1 MDGMAE
7 SANRVAAEAALG
19 GRIAAAK
26 GDLAG
31 LRALWHQR
39 SDPALGWVSAAGIY
53 RSLARAFI
61 EVGAP
66 LPGLEVAVEGL
77 QACGPDVELRQ
88 LQGLALARGGATAE
102 ANRVLEALRSEGH
115 LDDQTLGILAR
126 THKDLGLSATG
137 DTRRRHL
144 EAACRGYA
152 AAFDRGAGYWT
163 GINVATLAALLGEHD
178 RSRAVA
184 GVVMSNGL
192 AALDSLPPAHPDR
205 YWALATIG
213 EACLVM
219 ADLNAAERWYRQAA
233 ASGSRRFGDLN
244 STRRHAVLLLQHLG
258 EDPAAVDA
266 WLPLPKV
273 VVFSGHMIDRPG
285 RENERFPAHMEA
297 AVRAAMTDWLARRNA
312 LVGFSSAA
320 CGADILF
327 QEALESLGGERH
339 VVLPY
344 LPEEFAA
351 DSVDIG
357 VGGDW
362 RNRFD
367 KVLETARVVIASS
380 SRPLAGSVAYEYANH
395 LVHGLGLVRA
405 AELETRLLGF
415 AAWDGAA
422 GDGVG
427 GTASAVSQWLRRGV
441 QVEYLELGP
450 GTAQPTHE
458 PTVRT
463 AAAATTPVS
472 APASDVSVEGD
483 SSDAV
488 MALLFADAVGF
499 SALSDVEVPL
509 FVSRCLG
516 RIADLVAARHHHV
529 AVRET
534 WGDGLFLAF
543 TSVRAA
549 GLFALDMLD
558 LMQCT
563 DWLAEGFS
571 NPLAMRLA
579 LHAGPVHLTEDPI
592 TALPKCCGTHV
603 SRAARLEPKTPAGQV
618 YASEAFAA
626 LVAMEGV
633 DEFRCDYVKELEWAK
648 RYGTFP
654 AYVVRR
660 RE

>member
-1 MDGMAE
+1 M
-7 SANRVAAEAALG
+7 
-19 GRIAAAK
+19 AAA

-39 SDPALGWVSAAGIY
+39 SDPALGWVSAAAIY

-88 LQGLALARGGATAE
+88 LQGLALARSGATAE
-102 ANRVLEALRSEGH
+102 ANRVLEALRSDGH

-126 THKDLGLSATG
+126 THKDLGLNAT
-137 DTRRRHL
+137 DSERRRHL
-144 EAACRGYA
+144 GAACAGYA
-152 AAFDRGAGYWT
+152 AAFERGGGYWT
-163 GINVATLAALLGEHD
+163 GINVATLAALLGERD

-184 GVVMSNGL
+184 RTVMANCR
-192 AALDSLPPAHPDR
+192 AALDGLPPAHPDR
-205 YWALATIG
+205 YWALATMG
-213 EACLVM
+213 EACLVT
-219 ADLNAAERWYRQAA
+219 ADLDAAEQWYRQAA

-258 EDPAAVDA
+258 EDDAAVED

-285 RENERFPAHMEA
+285 RAHDRFPAHMEA
-297 AVRAAMTDWLARRNA
+297 AVRAAMVDWLSRRNA

-357 VGGDW
+357 VGGEW

-367 KVLETARVVIASS
+367 KVLDTARMVIASS
-380 SRPLAGSVAYEYANH
+380 SRPLAGGVAYEYANH
-395 LVHGLGLVRA
+395 IVHGLGLVRA
-405 AELETRLLGF
+405 AELETGLLGF

-422 GDGVG
+422 GDGAG
-427 GTASAVSQWLRRGV
+427 GTASAVSQWLQRGV

-450 GTAQPTHE
+450 EAARRGGALA
-458 PTVRT
+458 VRS
-463 AAAATTPVS
+463 ARPVE
-472 APASDVSVEGD
+472 APAAGAPAPQD
-483 SSDAV
+483 SADAV

-499 SALSDVEVPL
+499 SALNDLEVPL

-516 RIADLVAARHHHV
+516 RIADLVAARHDQV

-543 TSVRAA
+543 RSVRAA
-549 GLFALDMLD
+549 GLFALEMLD
-558 LMQCT
+558 LMQRT

-579 LHAGPVHLTEDPI
+579 LHAGPVHFTADPI
-592 TALPKCCGTHV
+592 TGLSKCCGTHV
-603 SRAARLEPKTPAGQV
+603 SRAARLEPKTPSGQV

-660 RE
+660 QA

>member
-1 MDGMAE
+1 MTEPAHH
-7 SANRVAAEAALG
+7 AAAEALLG
-19 GRIAAAK
+19 RRITAAA

-39 SDPALGWVSAAGIY
+39 SDPALGWVSAAAIY

-88 LQGLALARGGATAE
+88 LQGLALARSGATAE
-102 ANRVLEALRSEGH
+102 ANRVLEALRSDGH

-126 THKDLGLSATG
+126 THKDLGLNATG
-137 DTRRRHL
+137 SERRRHL
-144 EAACRGYA
+144 EAACAGYA
-152 AAFDRGAGYWT
+152 AAFERGGGYWT
-163 GINVATLAALLGEHD
+163 GINVATLAALLGERD
-178 RSRAVA
+178 RSSAVA
-184 GVVMSNGL
+184 RTVMANCR
-192 AALDSLPPAHPDR
+192 AALDGLPPAHPDR
-205 YWALATIG
+205 YWALATMG
-213 EACLVM
+213 EACLVT
-219 ADLNAAERWYRQAA
+219 ADLDAAEHWYRQAA

-258 EDPAAVDA
+258 EDPAAVED

-285 RENERFPAHMEA
+285 RAHDRFPAHMEA
-297 AVRAAMTDWLARRNA
+297 AVRAAMVEWLSRRNA

-357 VGGDW
+357 VGGEW

-367 KVLETARVVIASS
+367 KVLDTARVVIASS
-380 SRPLAGSVAYEYANH
+380 SRPLAGGVAYEYANH
-395 LVHGLGLVRA
+395 IVHGLGLVRA
-405 AELETRLLGF
+405 AELETGLLGF

-422 GDGVG
+422 GDGAG
-427 GTASAVSQWLRRGV
+427 GTASAVSQWLQRGV

-450 GTAQPTHE
+450 EAARRAGALA
-458 PTVRT
+458 VRS
-463 AAAATTPVS
+463 ARPVE
-472 APASDVSVEGD
+472 APAAGAPAPQD
-483 SSDAV
+483 SADAV

-499 SALSDVEVPL
+499 SALNDLEVPL

-516 RIADLVAARHHHV
+516 RIADLVAARHDQV
-529 AVRET
+529 TVRET

-543 TSVRAA
+543 RSVRAA
-549 GLFALDMLD
+549 GLFALELLD
-558 LMQCT
+558 LMQRT

-579 LHAGPVHLTEDPI
+579 LHAGPVHFTEDPI
-592 TALPKCCGTHV
+592 TGLSKCCGTHV
-603 SRAARLEPKTPAGQV
+603 SRAARLEPKTPSGQV

-633 DEFRCDYVKELEWAK
+633 DDFRCDYVKELEWAK

-660 RE
+660 QA